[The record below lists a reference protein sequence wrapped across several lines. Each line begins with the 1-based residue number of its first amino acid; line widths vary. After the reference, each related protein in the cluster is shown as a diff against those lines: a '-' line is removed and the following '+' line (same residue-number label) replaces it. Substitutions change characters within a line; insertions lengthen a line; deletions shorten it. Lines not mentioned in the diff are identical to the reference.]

1 MSSAKIVS
9 DFTVVVAENQTKGKG
24 QLGNVWLSEQGKNLT
39 FSVFLDVSFL
49 PLSRQFYLNC
59 AVSVSL
65 FKTLKE
71 LNILNLNIKWPNDIL
86 SDNLKVS
93 GILIE
98 NIVKHSGVNHSI
110 IGVGLNVNQTEF
122 NKKLKATSLKIS
134 TGLVYDLDE
143 ILFIFLKY
151 LREEILRLKDKQYH
165 LIYVDYESVLF
176 KKNKPATFKNATGDL
191 FMGYIKGVNENG
203 HLQILLE
210 DHVLKTFQLKEVQL
224 MY

>member
-191 FMGYIKGVNENG
+191 FMGFIKGVNENG